1 MCGTLGALCSIDV
14 NRTSSKTSV
23 NDARKQLFA
32 QKGRALDAIP
42 PTRAALVEHA
52 KRAAY
57 QAGHC

>member
-1 MCGTLGALCSIDV
+1 MVLMND
-14 NRTSSKTSV
+14 RTSSKTSV